1 MFPRQRPFLPK
12 GMCSILSYS
21 LLSYSILVSSTLFH
35 FFKKQVSPSHGFHD
49 PRYDLYDLWAWC
61 FAE

>member
-21 LLSYSILVSSTLFH
+21 RLSYSTLVSSTLFH

-49 PRYDLYDLWAWC
+49 PRYDLYDL
-61 FAE
+61 